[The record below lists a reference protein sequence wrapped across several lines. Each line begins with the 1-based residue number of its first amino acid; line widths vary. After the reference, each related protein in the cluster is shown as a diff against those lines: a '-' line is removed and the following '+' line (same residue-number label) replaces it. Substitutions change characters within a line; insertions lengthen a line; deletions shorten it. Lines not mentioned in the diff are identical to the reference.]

1 MFMRIRSFAPVL
13 VVLGL
18 VLSAVPAHAKSA
30 IQLTPDG
37 SEILVNKQIGQGSS
51 AQQWVISL
59 NVDFDTLT
67 GNVFELN
74 GSAPTFFSCDVTWDG
89 DGVVDTIGDLKN
101 QTATLDCMIAS
112 GCSALPCDASTEWHA
127 LGAVPPVPGSFFLP

>member
-37 SEILVNKQIGQGSS
+37 SEILVNKTVGTTE
-51 AQQWVISL
+51 QWVISL

-67 GNVFELN
+67 GNVFELK
-74 GSAPTFFSCDVTWDG
+74 GGAPTFFSCDVTWDG

-101 QTATLDCMIAS
+101 QTATFDCMIAS

-127 LGAVPPVPGSFFLP
+127 LGGTPPSLPGSFFLP